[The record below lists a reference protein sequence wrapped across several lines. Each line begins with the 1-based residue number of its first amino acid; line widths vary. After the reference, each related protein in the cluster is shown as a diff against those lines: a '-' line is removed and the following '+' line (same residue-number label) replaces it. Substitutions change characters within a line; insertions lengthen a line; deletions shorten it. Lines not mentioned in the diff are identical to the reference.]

1 MQLKVNNMNK
11 EEGIITRTEGDIA
24 WVKVRRSSMCEV
36 CNSRNVCNTLSEQ
49 NTMEAQV
56 LNPVNGKEGDHVE
69 FMISTSSLLKITGL
83 LYIFPVLFLLAGAI
97 SGYMFF
103 NPPEFFALTLGLAS
117 FFFSYILIRLISNKV
132 TQDKRFTPK
141 IVRILNS

>member
-1 MQLKVNNMNK
+1 MNNVNK
-11 EEGIITRTEGDIA
+11 EEGIITRAEGDKA

-36 CNSRNVCNTLSEQ
+36 CNSRDACNTLSDS

-56 LNPVNGKEGDHVE
+56 YNPVNGKEGDHVE

-83 LYIFPVLFLLAGAI
+83 LYIFPVFFLLAGAI
-97 SGYMFF
+97 SGYVFF
-103 NPPEFFALTLGLAS
+103 EPPEFYALILGLAG
-117 FFFSYILIRLISNKV
+117 FFFSYIFIRLISNKV
-132 TQDKRFTPK
+132 TQDKRFTPE